1 MVLPDDHELRQ
12 HAANAI
18 ARQKPRGWKI
28 EAPDRSSNVD
38 GVVALMMALD
48 RLENRPA
55 PTRLVGW
62 L

>member
-1 MVLPDDHELRQ
+1 MS
-12 HAANAI
+12 I
-18 ARQKPRGWKI
+18 ACQKSRGWRI
-28 EAPDRSSNVD
+28 EAPDRTSHVD
-38 GVVALMMALD
+38 GIVALMMALD

>member
-1 MVLPDDHELRQ
+1 VEAAVAVGAGI
-12 HAANAI
+12 AANGV

-38 GVVALMMALD
+38 GITALMMALD
-48 RLENRPA
+48 RLENQPE
-55 PTRLVGW
+55 PVKLIGW